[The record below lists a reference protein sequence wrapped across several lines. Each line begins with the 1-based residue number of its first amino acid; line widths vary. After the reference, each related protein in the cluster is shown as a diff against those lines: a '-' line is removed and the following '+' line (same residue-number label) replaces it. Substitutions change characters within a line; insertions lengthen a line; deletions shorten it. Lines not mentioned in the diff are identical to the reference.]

1 MRHLCVMLFLLTT
14 ATVHAGALKLH
25 HIYTD
30 TPNKVADTDSTVRKQ
45 SLIVGANYGSDAMFF
60 GRTGPIKY
68 PFVSTDVIYNT
79 KNGIFIYGS
88 GLKVLGYNQLYDEI
102 DLGAGYLYKYTSKF
116 GGSISY
122 TRFLFNSDAH
132 VIKSGSSNDINWNNA
147 YDYGIM
153 KSGVTFDYLF
163 GKSHDYF
170 VTLNTSHHF
179 ESNFG
184 VFDDKDYL
192 TFTPGISLIFGT
204 QNFVQRYSLDYNY
217 RHDADNLLD
226 NGPDEQHMAHLNGMF
241 NALNYSFKLPI
252 AYNRPHYT
260 IEFTYK
266 YSIPVNVEGA
276 LMNTKESFYNL
287 TFYYV
292 FY

>member
-1 MRHLCVMLFLLTT
+1 MKYLCVMLFLLTT
-14 ATVHAGALKLH
+14 AIANADVTKLRD
-25 HIYTD
+25 ILTD
-30 TPNKVADTDSTVRKQ
+30 TPHKTADTDTVVRKQ
-45 SLIVGANYGSDAMFF
+45 SLIVGVNYNSDVMFF

-68 PFVSTDVIYNT
+68 PDVSGDIIYNT
-79 KNGIFIYGS
+79 KNGIFVYGS
-88 GLKVLGYNQLYDEI
+88 GLKVLGYGQLYDEI
-102 DLGAGYLYKYTSKF
+102 DAGAGYLYKYTKDF
-116 GGSISY
+116 GGSVSF
-122 TRFLFNSDAH
+122 THFFFNSNAH
-132 VIKSGSSNDINWNNA
+132 VIKSGSSNDINWMNS

-170 VTLNTSHHF
+170 LTLNTSHHF
-179 ESNFG
+179 ESSFSI
-184 VFDDKDYL
+184 FDDKDYL
-192 TFTPGISLIFGT
+192 TVTPGVSAIFGT
-204 QNFVQRYSLDYNY
+204 QNFVQRYSLDYDY
-217 RHDADNLLD
+217 RQQTNNIFDD
-226 NGPDEQHMAHLNGMF
+226 GPNEQHMAHLNGMF
-241 NALNYSFKLPI
+241 NVLNYSFKVPI

-260 IEFTYK
+260 IEFAYK

>member
-1 MRHLCVMLFLLTT
+1 MKYLCVMLLLLIAAT
-14 ATVHAGALKLH
+14 ANADALKLH
-25 HIYTD
+25 VVLADTPHKTTD
-30 TPNKVADTDSTVRKQ
+30 TDTVIRKQ
-45 SLIVGANYGSDAMFF
+45 SLIVGVNYSSDVMFF

-68 PFVSTDVIYNT
+68 PDVSGDVIYNT
-79 KNGIFIYGS
+79 KNGIFVYGS
-88 GLKVLGYNQLYDEI
+88 GLKVLGYGQLYDEI
-102 DLGAGYLYKYTSKF
+102 DAGAGYLYKYTKDF
-116 GGSISY
+116 GGSVSF
-122 TRFLFNSDAH
+122 THFFFNSDAH
-132 VIKSGSSNDINWNNA
+132 VIKSGSSNDINWMNA

-170 VTLNTSHHF
+170 VTLHTSHHF
-179 ESNFG
+179 ESNFSI
-184 VFDDKDYL
+184 FDDKDYL
-192 TFTPGISLIFGT
+192 TITPGVSAIFGT
-204 QNFVQRYSLDYNY
+204 QNFVQRYSLDYDY
-217 RHDADNLLD
+217 RQQTDNIFDA
-226 NGPDEQHMAHLNGMF
+226 GPNEQHMAHLNGMF
-241 NALNYSFKLPI
+241 NVLNYSFKVPI

-260 IEFTYK
+260 IEFSYK

>member
-1 MRHLCVMLFLLTT
+1 MRYLCVMLFLLTT
-14 ATVHAGALKLH
+14 ATANADVSKLRA
-25 HIYTD
+25 IFAD
-30 TPNKVADTDSTVRKQ
+30 TPHKVADTDTVVRKQ
-45 SLIVGANYGSDAMFF
+45 SLIVGVNYNSDVMFF

-68 PFVSTDVIYNT
+68 PDVSTDVIYNA
-79 KNGIFIYGS
+79 KDGIFVYGS
-88 GLKVLGYNQLYDEI
+88 GLKVLGYGQLYDEI
-102 DLGAGYLYKYTSKF
+102 DVGAGYLYKYTKDF
-116 GGSISY
+116 GGSASF
-122 TRFLFNSDAH
+122 THFFFNSNAH

-147 YDYGIM
+147 YDWGIM

-179 ESNFG
+179 ESNFSI
-184 VFDDKDYL
+184 FDDKDYL
-192 TFTPGISLIFGT
+192 TVTPGVSAIFGT
-204 QNFVQRYSLDYNY
+204 QNFVQRYSLDYDY
-217 RHDADNLLD
+217 RQQTDNIFD
-226 NGPDEQHMAHLNGMF
+226 NEPNEQHMAHLNGMF
-241 NALNYSFKLPI
+241 NVLNYSFKVPI

-260 IEFTYK
+260 IEFAYK